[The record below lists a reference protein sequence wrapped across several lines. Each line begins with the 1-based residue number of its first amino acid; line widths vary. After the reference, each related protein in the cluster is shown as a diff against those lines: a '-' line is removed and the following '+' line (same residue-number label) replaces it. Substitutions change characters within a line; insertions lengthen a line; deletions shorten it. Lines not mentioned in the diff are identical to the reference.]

1 MIPKAKNS
9 SNHLEFG
16 AFLHRELSALNIRR
30 EDFRESCHMKQAS
43 LEAIKKGSIIMR

>member
-1 MIPKAKNS
+1 MIQKARKA

-16 AFLHRELSALNIRR
+16 EFLRRELSALNIER
-30 EDFRESCHMKQAS
+30 ENFRQSCHMKQAY